1 MTQNSPESAGNI
13 VKFQIS
19 SNFTDYAVELS
30 AGVVDF
36 RYYENVLS
44 NSVTATATLV
54 ETGYQADD
62 KGDAGGNQSTVDG
75 LPIRGGERTE
85 ITIEDA
91 YGHELTFEEGLYVN
105 RLRDVDA
112 GTSKDVYYIDFASRE
127 FFANEQTRV
136 VKKYEGNIGDNVEKI
151 LKDVL
156 KVESDIDIDNTAV
169 PYNFIGND
177 RKPFYVCTWLA
188 SKSIP
193 DAATEDGKSEIGG
206 AAGYLFFQTRDGY
219 HFKSID
225 KIFAGKAKKK
235 YIFNNSTNLPEGYDA
250 KIITCDIDSD
260 VDVGKNLMM
269 GMYNNRSIFFDPL
282 SFSYEVRSFPEPEVP
297 PVEGQIV
304 DKNTTPQVPS
314 REQLVAKTE
323 NAAEEPVSEV
333 IAKEFRQSPSRLMSF
348 ITDTGV
354 MPSGITSQD
363 QLETWSS
370 EKQKDNFDV
379 KNTASQSIMR
389 YSQLFTVKT
398 KITIPGDFT
407 IKAGDI
413 IQCDFPDLSGNESK
427 DVNPETKG
435 IYMVASVCHRIT
447 PSSSNTSLSL
457 VRDSF
462 GGK

>member
-1 MTQNSPESAGNI
+1 MTQNAPESAGNI

-36 RYYENVLS
+36 RYYENVLT
-44 NSVTATATLV
+44 NSVTATATCV

-62 KGDAGGNQSTVDG
+62 KGGAAGQQSTVDG
-75 LPIRGGERTE
+75 LPIRGGERTD

-91 YGHELTFEEGLYVN
+91 YGNELTFEEGLYVN

-112 GTSKDVYYIDFASRE
+112 GTSKDVYFIDFASRE

-136 VKKYEGNIGDNVEKI
+136 VKRYEGNIGDNVEKI

-156 KVESDIDIDNTAV
+156 KVTTDIEIDNTAV

-177 RKPFYVCTWLA
+177 RKPFYICTWLA

-193 DAATEDGKSEIGG
+193 EVTTEDGKSGKGG

-219 HFKSID
+219 HFRSID
-225 KIFAGKAKKK
+225 KIFTGEPKKK
-235 YIFNNSTNLPEGYDA
+235 FIFNNSTQLPEGYDA
-250 KIITCDIDSD
+250 KVLTYDINSD
-260 VDVGKNLMM
+260 IDVGKNLMM

-282 SFSYEVRSFPEPEVP
+282 AFNYEVRSFPKAEVP
-297 PVEGQIV
+297 QVEGDIV
-304 DKNTTPQVPS
+304 VDEIPT
-314 REQLVAKTE
+314 EDEYLEKTQ
-323 NAAEEPVSEV
+323 NAAEEPVGKL
-333 IAKEFRQSPSRLMSF
+333 IPDEFRQSPTRFMSF
-348 ITDTGV
+348 ITDNGV
-354 MPSGITSQD
+354 MPSGIDSQE
-363 QLETWSS
+363 QLNTWSS
-370 EKQKDNFDV
+370 EKAKDNFDV
-379 KNTASQSIMR
+379 KETMSQSIMR

-398 KITIPGDFT
+398 EITIPGDFT
-407 IKAGDI
+407 IKAGDV
-413 IQCDFPDLSGNESK
+413 IQCDFPDLSGSEVK
-427 DVNPETKG
+427 GVNTETKG

-447 PSSSNTSLSL
+447 PTSSNTSLSL

>member
-1 MTQNSPESAGNI
+1 MTQNAPESAGNI

-36 RYYENVLS
+36 RYYENVLT
-44 NSVTATATLV
+44 NSVTATATCV

-62 KGDAGGNQSTVDG
+62 KGGASGQQSTVDG
-75 LPIRGGERTE
+75 LPIRGGERTD

-91 YGHELTFEEGLYVN
+91 YGNQLTFEEGLYVN
-105 RLRDVDA
+105 RLRDVDP
-112 GTSKDVYYIDFASRE
+112 GTSKDVYFIDFASRE

-136 VKKYEGNIGDNVEKI
+136 VKKYEGNIGDNVETI

-156 KVESDIDIDNTAV
+156 KVTSDIEIDNTAA

-177 RKPFYVCTWLA
+177 RKPFYICTWLA

-193 DAATEDGKSEIGG
+193 EVTTEDGKSGKGG

-225 KIFAGKAKKK
+225 KIFTGEPKKK
-235 YIFNNSTNLPEGYDA
+235 FIFNNSTQLPEGYDA
-250 KIITCDIDSD
+250 KVLTYDINSD
-260 VDVGKNLMM
+260 IDVGKNLMM

-282 SFSYEVRSFPEPEVP
+282 VFNYEVRSFPKAEVP
-297 PVEGQIV
+297 QVEGDIV
-304 DKNTTPQVPS
+304 VDEIPTEDQYL
-314 REQLVAKTE
+314 EKTQ
-323 NAAEEPVSEV
+323 NAAEEPVGKL
-333 IAKEFRQSPSRLMSF
+333 IPDEFRQSPTRFMSF
-348 ITDTGV
+348 ITDNGV
-354 MPSGITSQD
+354 MPSGIDSQE
-363 QLETWSS
+363 QLSNWS
-370 EKQKDNFDV
+370 EAKAKDNFDV
-379 KNTASQSIMR
+379 KETMSQSIMR

-398 KITIPGDFT
+398 EITIPGDFT
-407 IKAGDI
+407 IKAGDV
-413 IQCDFPDLSGNESK
+413 IQCDFPDLSGSEVK
-427 DVNPETKG
+427 GVNSETKG

-447 PSSSNTSLSL
+447 PTSSNTSLSL

>member
-1 MTQNSPESAGNI
+1 MTQNAPESAGNI

-19 SNFTDYAVELS
+19 SNFTDYAVDLS

-44 NSVTATATLV
+44 NSVTATATCV
-54 ETGYQADD
+54 ETGYQQDD
-62 KGDAGGNQSTVDG
+62 KGGASGQQSTVDG
-75 LPIRGGERTE
+75 LPIRGGERTD

-91 YGHELTFEEGLYVN
+91 YSNELTFEEGLYVN

-112 GTSKDVYYIDFASRE
+112 GTSKDVYFIDFASRE

-136 VKKYEGNIGDNVEKI
+136 VKRYEGNIGDNVEKI

-156 KVESDIDIDNTAV
+156 KVTTDIEIDNTAV

-193 DAATEDGKSEIGG
+193 DSTTEDGKSEIGG

-219 HFKSID
+219 HFRSID
-225 KIFAGKAKKK
+225 KIFTGEPKKK
-235 YIFNNSTNLPEGYDA
+235 FIFNNSTQLPEGYDA
-250 KIITCDIDSD
+250 KILTCDISSD
-260 VDVGKNLMM
+260 IDVGKNLMM

-282 SFSYEVRSFPEPEVP
+282 SFDYEVRSFPQPEVP
-297 PVEGQIV
+297 QPEGQIV
-304 DKNTTPQVPS
+304 NEETTPQVPS
-314 REQLVAKTE
+314 SEKYVEKTE
-323 NAAEEPVSEV
+323 NAAEEPVSEL
-333 IAKEFRQSPSRLMSF
+333 IAKEFRQSPTRFMSF
-348 ITDTGV
+348 ITDAGV
-354 MPSGITSQD
+354 MPSGTTSQD
-363 QLETWSS
+363 QLNNWSS
-370 EKQKDNFDV
+370 EKRKNNFAFKDA
-379 KNTASQSIMR
+379 ASQSIMR

-398 KITIPGDFT
+398 EITIPGDFT

-413 IQCDFPDLSGNESK
+413 IKCDFPDLSGSEVK
-427 DVNPETKG
+427 GVNPETKG

-447 PSSSNTSLSL
+447 PTSSNTSLTL

-462 GGK
+462 GEK

>member
-1 MTQNSPESAGNI
+1 MTQNAPESAGNI

-44 NSVTATATLV
+44 NSVTATATCV
-54 ETGYQADD
+54 ETGYQSDD
-62 KGDAGGNQSTVDG
+62 KGGAAGQQSTVDG
-75 LPIRGGERTE
+75 LPIRGGERTD

-91 YGHELTFEEGLYVN
+91 YGNALTFEEGLYVN

-136 VKKYEGNIGDNVEKI
+136 VKRYEGNIGDNVEKI

-156 KVESDIDIDNTAV
+156 KVTTDIEIDNTAV

-219 HFKSID
+219 HFRSID
-225 KIFAGKAKKK
+225 KIFTGEPKKK
-235 YIFNNSTNLPEGYDA
+235 FIFNNSTQLPEGYDA
-250 KIITCDIDSD
+250 KVLTYDINSD
-260 VDVGKNLMM
+260 IDVGKNLVM

-282 SFSYEVRSFPEPEVP
+282 SFNYEVRSFPKAETPS
-297 PVEGQIV
+297 VEGDIV
-304 DKNTTPQVPS
+304 SDVTPVPT
-314 REQLVAKTE
+314 EDEYLEKTQ
-323 NAAEEPVSEV
+323 NAAEEPV
-333 IAKEFRQSPSRLMSF
+333 AKLIPDEFRQSPTRFMSF
-348 ITDTGV
+348 VLDTGV

-363 QLETWSS
+363 QLNTWND
-370 EKQKDNFDV
+370 EKAKDNFDV
-379 KNTASQSIMR
+379 KETMSQSIMR

-398 KITIPGDFT
+398 EITIPGDFT
-407 IKAGDI
+407 IKAGDV
-413 IQCDFPDLSGNESK
+413 IQCDFPDLSGSEVK
-427 DVNPETKG
+427 GVNPETKG

-447 PSSSNTSLSL
+447 PTSSNTSLSL

>member
-1 MTQNSPESAGNI
+1 MSENAPESAGNI

-19 SNFTDYAVELS
+19 SNFTGYAVDLS

-36 RYYENVLS
+36 RYYENVLA
-44 NSVTATATLV
+44 NNVTASATIV
-54 ETGYQADD
+54 ETGYQSDD
-62 KGDAGGNQSTVDG
+62 SGGAGGKQSTVDG
-75 LPIRGGERTE
+75 LPIRGGERTD

-91 YGHELTFEEGLYVN
+91 YGNELTLEEGLYVN
-105 RLRDVDA
+105 RIRDVDP
-112 GTSKDVYYIDFASRE
+112 GTSKDVYFLDLASKE

-156 KVESDIDIDNTAV
+156 KVTSDIEIDNTAV

-177 RKPFYVCTWLA
+177 RKPFYICTWLA

-193 DAATEDGKSEIGG
+193 EIATEDAKTGIKG

-225 KIFAGKAKKK
+225 KTFTGKPKKK
-235 YIFNNSTNLPEGYDA
+235 FIFNNSTQLPEGYDA
-250 KIITCDIDSD
+250 KVLTYDINSD
-260 VDVGKNLMM
+260 IDVGKNLMM

-282 SFSYEVRSFPEPEVP
+282 AFNYEVRSFPKAEVP
-297 PVEGQIV
+297 QVEGDIIV
-304 DKNTTPQVPS
+304 EEVPT
-314 REQLVAKTE
+314 EDDYLALTE
-323 NAAEEPVSEV
+323 NAGEEPVSKL
-333 IAKEFRQSPSRLMSF
+333 IPDEFRQSPTRFMSF
-348 ITDTGV
+348 ITDNGV
-354 MPSGITSQD
+354 MPSGIDSQE
-363 QLETWSS
+363 QLNTWSS
-370 EKQKDNFDV
+370 EKAKDNFDV
-379 KNTASQSIMR
+379 KETMSQSIMR

-398 KITIPGDFT
+398 EITIPGDFT
-407 IKAGDI
+407 IKAGDV
-413 IQCDFPDLSGNESK
+413 IQCDFPDLSGSEVK

-447 PSSSNTSLSL
+447 PTSSNTSLSL

>member
-75 LPIRGGERTE
+75 LPIRGGERTD

-112 GTSKDVYYIDFASRE
+112 GTSKDVYFIDFASRE

-269 GMYNNRSIFFDPL
+269 GMYNNRSIFFDPV
-282 SFSYEVRSFPEPEVP
+282 SFNYEVRSFPEPEKP
-297 PVEGQIV
+297 QTEGQITN
-304 DKNTTPQVPS
+304 DKTTPQVPTS
-314 REQLVAKTE
+314 EKYVEKTE
-323 NAAEEPVSEV
+323 TAAEEPASEL

-348 ITDTGV
+348 VVDTGAI
-354 MPSGITSQD
+354 PSGQNSQE
-363 QLETWSS
+363 QLVTWD
-370 EKQKDNFDV
+370 KDKTKPNFDIKDTMV
-379 KNTASQSIMR
+379 QSIMR
-389 YSQLFTVKT
+389 YNQLFTVKT
-398 KITIPGDFT
+398 EITIPGDFT
-407 IKAGDI
+407 IKAGDLVE
-413 IQCDFPDLSGNESK
+413 CSFPELSGDESEE
-427 DVNPETKG
+427 VNSETKG

-447 PSSSNTSLSL
+447 PSSSTTSLSL

>member
-1 MTQNSPESAGNI
+1 MTQNAPESAGNI

-36 RYYENVLS
+36 RYYENVLT
-44 NSVTATATLV
+44 NSVTATATCV

-62 KGDAGGNQSTVDG
+62 KGGASGQQSTVDG
-75 LPIRGGERTE
+75 LPIRGGERTD

-91 YGHELTFEEGLYVN
+91 YGNELTFEEGLYVN

-112 GTSKDVYYIDFASRE
+112 GTSKDVYFIDFASRE

-136 VKKYEGNIGDNVEKI
+136 VKRYEGNIGDNVEKI

-156 KVESDIDIDNTAV
+156 KVTTDIEIDNTAA

-177 RKPFYVCTWLA
+177 RKPFYICTWLA

-193 DAATEDGKSEIGG
+193 EVTTEDGKSGKGG

-219 HFKSID
+219 HFRSID
-225 KIFAGKAKKK
+225 KIFTGEPKKK
-235 YIFNNSTNLPEGYDA
+235 FIFNNATQLPEGYDA
-250 KIITCDIDSD
+250 KVLTYDINSD
-260 VDVGKNLMM
+260 IDVGKNLMM

-282 SFSYEVRSFPEPEVP
+282 AFNYEVRSFPKAEVP
-297 PVEGQIV
+297 QVEGDIV
-304 DKNTTPQVPS
+304 VDEIPT
-314 REQLVAKTE
+314 EDEYLEKTQ
-323 NAAEEPVSEV
+323 NAAEEPVGKL
-333 IAKEFRQSPSRLMSF
+333 IPDEFRQSPTRFMSF
-348 ITDTGV
+348 ITDNGV
-354 MPSGITSQD
+354 MPSGIDSQE
-363 QLETWSS
+363 QLNNWSE
-370 EKQKDNFDV
+370 EKAKDNFDV
-379 KNTASQSIMR
+379 KETMSQSIMR

-398 KITIPGDFT
+398 EITIPGDFT
-407 IKAGDI
+407 IKAGDV
-413 IQCDFPDLSGNESK
+413 IQCDFPDLSGSEVK
-427 DVNPETKG
+427 GVNTETKG

-447 PSSSNTSLSL
+447 PTSSNTSLSL

>member
-1 MTQNSPESAGNI
+1 MTQNAPESAGNI

-36 RYYENVLS
+36 RYYENVLT
-44 NSVTATATLV
+44 NSVTATATCV

-62 KGDAGGNQSTVDG
+62 KGGAAGQQSTVDG
-75 LPIRGGERTE
+75 LPIRGGERTD

-91 YGHELTFEEGLYVN
+91 YGNELTFEEGLYVN

-112 GTSKDVYYIDFASRE
+112 GTSKDVYFIDFASRE

-136 VKKYEGNIGDNVEKI
+136 VKRYEGNIGDNVEKI

-156 KVESDIDIDNTAV
+156 KVTTDIEIDNTAA

-177 RKPFYVCTWLA
+177 RKPFYICTWLA

-193 DAATEDGKSEIGG
+193 EVTTEDGKSGKGG

-219 HFKSID
+219 HFRSID
-225 KIFAGKAKKK
+225 KIFTGEPKKK
-235 YIFNNSTNLPEGYDA
+235 FIFNNSTQLPEGYDA
-250 KIITCDIDSD
+250 KVLTYDINSD
-260 VDVGKNLMM
+260 IDVGKNLMM

-282 SFSYEVRSFPEPEVP
+282 VFNYEVRSFPKAEVP
-297 PVEGQIV
+297 QVEGDIV
-304 DKNTTPQVPS
+304 VDEIPTEDQYL
-314 REQLVAKTE
+314 EKTQ
-323 NAAEEPVSEV
+323 NAAEEPVGKL
-333 IAKEFRQSPSRLMSF
+333 IPDEFRQSPTRFMSF
-348 ITDTGV
+348 ITDNGV
-354 MPSGITSQD
+354 MPSGIDSQE
-363 QLETWSS
+363 QLNTWSD
-370 EKQKDNFDV
+370 EKAKDNFDV
-379 KNTASQSIMR
+379 KETMSQSIMR

-398 KITIPGDFT
+398 EITIPGDFT
-407 IKAGDI
+407 IKAGDV
-413 IQCDFPDLSGNESK
+413 IQCDFPDLSGSEVK
-427 DVNPETKG
+427 GVNPETKG

-447 PSSSNTSLSL
+447 STTSNTSLSL